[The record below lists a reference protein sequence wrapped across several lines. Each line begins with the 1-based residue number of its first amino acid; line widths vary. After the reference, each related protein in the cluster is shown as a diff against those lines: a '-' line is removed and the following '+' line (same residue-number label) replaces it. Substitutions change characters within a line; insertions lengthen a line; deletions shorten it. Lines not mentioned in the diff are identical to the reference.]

1 MNALS
6 FAPTLE
12 TFLKAMGLNVELTA
26 GDGHRL
32 SAYLAE
38 PKDKPRGGIV
48 VIQEIFGVTRHI
60 RAVADQYAAA
70 GFLAVAPAMFD
81 RVECN
86 VDVPYTD
93 MAKGF
98 GYVQALKDNQVTLDV
113 QAAIDRARAAGKVG
127 VVGYCWGGTVAYL
140 TASRSKIEAAVAYYG
155 GGISSHMAEK
165 PRAPVM
171 FHFGEKD
178 AHIPLPAVEQI
189 KAAYPEGIYHL
200 YPAGH
205 GFNCTDRA
213 SFDPASARLAAQRSL
228 EFLHRYVG

>member
-1 MNALS
+1 
-6 FAPTLE
+6 
-12 TFLKAMGLNVELTA
+12 MGLNVELTA
-26 GDGHRL
+26 ADGHRL

-38 PKDKPRGGIV
+38 PTGTPLGGIV

-70 GFLAVAPAMFD
+70 GFLAAAPALFD
-81 RVECN
+81 RVERN

-93 MAKGF
+93 MQTGF
-98 GYVQALKDNQVTLDV
+98 GYVKALKIDQVMLDI
-113 QAAIDRARAAGKVG
+113 QAGVDRVSQARVAGTAAKVG
-127 VVGYCWGGTVAYL
+127 VVGYCWGGTIAYL
-140 TASRSKIEAAVAYYG
+140 AAARLKIAAAVAYYG
-155 GGISSHMAEK
+155 GGINNHTDEK
-165 PRAPVM
+165 PRVPVM

-178 AHIPLPAVEQI
+178 THIPMSAIEQI
-189 KAAYPEGIYHL
+189 KAVYPQGVYHM

-213 SFDPASARLAAQRSL
+213 SFDAPSAKLALERSL

>member
-1 MNALS
+1 
-6 FAPTLE
+6 
-12 TFLKAMGLNVELTA
+12 MGTQVELTA
-26 GDGHRL
+26 TDGHRL

-38 PKDKPRGGIV
+38 PKAAPRGGIV

-70 GFLAVAPAMFD
+70 GFLAVAPALFD
-81 RVECN
+81 RVERN

-98 GYVQALKDNQVTLDV
+98 GYMQALNNDQVMLDV
-113 QAAIDRARAAGKVG
+113 QAGIARVRAAGKVG

-140 TASRSKIEAAVAYYG
+140 AAARLNIDAAVAYYG
-155 GGISSHMAEK
+155 GGINRYTAEK
-165 PRAPVM
+165 PRVPVM

-178 AHIPLPAVEQI
+178 THIPQSAVAEI
-189 KAAYPEGIYHL
+189 KAAYPQGIYHL
-200 YPAGH
+200 YPADH

-213 SFDPASARLAAQRSL
+213 SFEPASAKLALERSL
-228 EFLHRYVG
+228 EFLHRYIG

>member
-1 MNALS
+1 
-6 FAPTLE
+6 
-12 TFLKAMGLNVELTA
+12 MGCTVELTA
-26 GDGHRL
+26 SDGHRL

-38 PKDKPRGGIV
+38 PSGKPRGGIV
-48 VIQEIFGVTRHI
+48 VVQEIFGVTRHI

-70 GFLAVAPAMFD
+70 GFLSAAPALFD
-81 RVECN
+81 RLERN

-93 MAKGF
+93 MARGF
-98 GYVQALKDNQVTLDV
+98 GYMQALNNDQVMLDV
-113 QAAIDRARAAGKVG
+113 QGAIDRVSAAGKVG

-140 TASRSKIEAAVAYYG
+140 TAARTKIGAAVAYYG
-155 GGISSHMAEK
+155 GGIDRYTAEK
-165 PRAPVM
+165 PRAPVL

-178 AHIPLPAVEQI
+178 KHIPQSAIEQI

-200 YPAGH
+200 YPADH

-213 SFDPASARLAAQRSL
+213 SFEPASAKLALERSL